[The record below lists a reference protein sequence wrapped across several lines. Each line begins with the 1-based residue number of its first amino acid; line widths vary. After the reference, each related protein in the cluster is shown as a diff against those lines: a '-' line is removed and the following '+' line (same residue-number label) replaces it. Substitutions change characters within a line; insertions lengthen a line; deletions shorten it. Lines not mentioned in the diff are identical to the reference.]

1 MKTLTLSSA
10 TLLLYALGTSA
21 APAPIEHDKRATTSA
36 PISRVLFK
44 DRSITRVL
52 WKDRTATSA
61 GPTFYPAPV
70 SNPKSS
76 AATLSRP
83 VTTTSSRAA
92 TTTTMS
98 RPPTS
103 SATTTSRPAT
113 TTSRAATT
121 TSTRAPTTSAAGS
134 PLVTVSSSSRTTTT
148 TSAAPT
154 STAGADIRTA
164 VLDEHNRFRA
174 LHGAAPLTWSQTQAD
189 AAASWASHCVF
200 QHSQG
205 AVGPYGENLAAN
217 AGEGTGVAAALAG
230 IQLWEDEAPNYDP
243 ANPTYSH
250 FTQMVWK
257 SATKLGCAL
266 QVCAPGSIFDAQ
278 YGNSEFLVCEYDTGN
293 VIGQFAQNVQP

>member
-21 APAPIEHDKRATTSA
+21 APAPIEHEKR
-36 PISRVLFK
+36 
-44 DRSITRVL
+44 
-52 WKDRTATSA
+52 
-61 GPTFYPAPV
+61 
-70 SNPKSS
+70 
-76 AATLSRP
+76 
-83 VTTTSSRAA
+83 
-92 TTTTMS
+92 
-98 RPPTS
+98 
-103 SATTTSRPAT
+103 
-113 TTSRAATT
+113 
-121 TSTRAPTTSAAGS
+121 
-134 PLVTVSSSSRTTTT
+134 
-148 TSAAPT
+148 
-154 STAGADIRTA
+154 ADIRAA

-205 AVGPYGENLAAN
+205 AVGKYGENLAAN
-217 AGEGTGVAAALAG
+217 AGQGTGVAAALAG
-230 IQLWEDEAPNYDP
+230 IQLWEDEAPDYDP